1 MTTRT
6 ASRYDTTLRAVMWL
20 DAFLSLWMV
29 YVCIAAVPVVATVGV
44 PAALRPA
51 LMVVVLASAILLAGF
66 GAITGVVLM
75 LRMRAGNYLL
85 PEDLRLPL
93 PRYMR
98 PSLRTSRRR
107 RDPALPRT
115 PAAEAMSA
123 R

>member
-29 YVCIAAVPVVATVGV
+29 YFCIAAVPVVATVGV

-51 LMVVVLASAILLAGF
+51 LMVVVLASAVLLAGF